1 METSANPIYPE
12 NDPRHHTVKIRKVL
26 EDLVADLQEN
36 TTHFDE
42 PKVQKL
48 FETSAAVLQG
58 LCQAFD
64 QYETHAEPAA
74 RR

>member
-1 METSANPIYPE
+1 
-12 NDPRHHTVKIRKVL
+12 VKIRKVL

-42 PKVQKL
+42 PKVQTL

-58 LCQAFD
+58 LCQALD

>member
-12 NDPRHHTVKIRKVL
+12 NDPRYHTVKIRKVL
-26 EDLVADLQEN
+26 EDLVAELQEN
-36 TTHFDE
+36 TTYFDE
-42 PKVQKL
+42 PKVQTL